1 MNFKGLIMRIA
12 IIHDWLVVY
21 AGAEKVLEQLIK
33 CYPDADIFSTVDFL
47 DQKDR
52 GFLSGKTV
60 KTSFIQNL
68 PFARKNYRNYLPLM
82 PLAVELFDLSKYDL
96 VISSSHAIAKGVIT
110 SPSQLH
116 VCYCHT
122 PIRYAWDLMHQYLHE
137 SNAISGVKR
146 LIYSW
151 LLHKIKIWDLRTA
164 NSVDIFIANSKFISK
179 RIYKYYRRE
188 STVIYPPVSLYA
200 PDPEAEKGDYYITMS
215 RMVPYKKIPLII
227 EAFKKLPQKKLVV
240 IGDGPDY
247 EKCKKLA
254 GKNVQL
260 LGWQSFEAVR
270 KNLTNAKAFIFAA
283 EEDFGIVP
291 VEAQACGIPVIAY
304 GRGGTRESLIP
315 FQDGHENSPTGILFD
330 HQAVD
335 SIIASINLFE
345 RNEEKFTAH
354 SCIKNAE
361 NFSDERFRREVGG
374 LIDSAF
380 KKFLEDI

>member
-1 MNFKGLIMRIA
+1 MRIA

-33 CYPDADIFSTVDFL
+33 CYPDADIFSIVDFL
-47 DQKDR
+47 DSKDR
-52 GFLSGKTV
+52 GFLNGKTV
-60 KTSFIQNL
+60 TTSFIQNL
-68 PFARKNYRNYLPLM
+68 PFARQRYRNYLPLM

-122 PIRYAWDLMHQYLHE
+122 PIRYAWDLMHQYLYE
-137 SNAISGVKR
+137 LNAITGVKG

-151 LLHKIKIWDLRTA
+151 LLHKIKIWDLRTT

-200 PDPEAEKGDYYITMS
+200 PEPVIKKGDYYITMS

-227 EAFKKLPQKKLVV
+227 QAFKKIPDKKLVV

-254 GKNVQL
+254 SENVQL
-260 LGWQSFEAVR
+260 LGWQSFEAAR
-270 KNLTNAKAFIFAA
+270 KYLTNAKAFIFAA

-304 GRGGTRESLIP
+304 GRGGATESLIP

-335 SIIASINLFE
+335 SIIAAINLFE
-345 RNEEKFTAH
+345 RNEDKFTAY

-361 NFSDERFRREVGG
+361 KFSDERFRVEVRD
-374 LIDSAF
+374 LIDNAF
-380 KKFLEDI
+380 KKFLEDK